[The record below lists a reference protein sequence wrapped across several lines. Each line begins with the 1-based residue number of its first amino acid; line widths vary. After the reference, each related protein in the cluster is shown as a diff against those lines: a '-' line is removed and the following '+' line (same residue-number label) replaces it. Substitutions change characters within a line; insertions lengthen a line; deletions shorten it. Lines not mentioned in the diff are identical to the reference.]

1 MSELPFKT
9 PSNVQGVAAP
19 YDDVENLVEMLESN
33 KIHTVISTLNP
44 PTPEVHAAQDNLI
57 RASAKSST
65 VKRLIPSE
73 WGIDWTADDEH
84 LPIPWKLLK
93 SHSRDLLAQYT
104 PTALEYTIFLNG
116 YFMDY
121 FGMPH
126 YHSYM
131 TPETP
136 FVDINARKAAVPGSG
151 DDAVVWTLTKDVAK
165 FVRKMVE
172 SREAWP
178 VFSRVAGDVVSIN
191 EIMRVAQE
199 ARGTKFEII
208 YDSLADLRAG
218 RITEIPAYVALYDVF
233 PREMVLEMMAGLGV
247 GMITGLFDFEG
258 EELLN
263 ERFPDVSTVKMREFI
278 LEHWN
283 GR

>member
-1 MSELPFKT
+1 
-9 PSNVQGVAAP
+9 
-19 YDDVENLVEMLESN
+19 MLDSN

-57 RASAKSST
+57 RASAQSST
-65 VKRLIPSE
+65 VKRFIPSE

-93 SHSRDLLAQYT
+93 SRSRDLLAQYP
-104 PTALEYTIFLNG
+104 PTTLEYTIFLNG

-126 YHSYM
+126 YQSYM

-136 FVDINARKAAVPGSG
+136 FVDIDARKAAIPGSG
-151 DDAVVWTLTKDVAK
+151 DDPVVWTLTRDVAK

-172 SREAWP
+172 SKEAWP
-178 VFSRVAGDVVSIN
+178 VFSTVVGDAVTIN
-191 EIMRVAQE
+191 EITKVAQD
-199 ARGTKFEII
+199 AR
-208 YDSLADLRAG
+208 ADLRAG
-218 RITEIPAYVALYDVF
+218 KVSEIPAYVKLYNVF
-233 PREMVLEMMAGLGV
+233 PKEMVLEMMAGLGV
-247 GMITGLFDFEG
+247 GMITGLFNFAG

-263 ERFPDVSTVKMREFI
+263 QKFPDVSTAKMREFI
-278 LEHWN
+278 MEHWN
-283 GR
+283 GK